1 MSNETAT
8 IDRAKTYELSEIT
21 PDVISWMK
29 ENAGRSITVR
39 TTRGK
44 LKRVACVR
52 DLEWTRNG
60 DGTYSKRVTHRW
72 ASKSATDWQA
82 SWGGITNE
90 LLAVLEPERHAAMQE
105 RRRKESEERRR
116 REREAAAS
124 VAVGDV
130 FVTSWG
136 YEQTNVDY
144 FEVVEKHGQYVT
156 VRPIAS
162 HTVEDTGWM
171 QRTVEAVPGCYLDKC
186 ALIDD
191 APSARRKVKGTA
203 GRPCID
209 LQDFAQAVIWDGK
222 PDHESSYY

>member
-8 IDRAKTYELSEIT
+8 IDRARTYGLEEIT
-21 PDVISWMK
+21 PDVVAWLK
-29 ENAGRSITVR
+29 ENAGHAITVR

-52 DLEWTRNG
+52 DLEWTRND
-60 DGTYSKRVTHRW
+60 DGTYGRRVTHRW
-72 ASKSATDWQA
+72 SSKSATDWRA

-144 FEVVEKHGQYVT
+144 FEVVEKRGQYVT

-162 HTVEDTGWM
+162 RTVEDTGWM
-171 QRTVEAVPGCYLDKC
+171 QRTVEAVPGRYLNKC

-191 APSARRKVKGTA
+191 EPSARYKVKGTKNSP
-203 GRPCID
+203 RID
-209 LQDFAQAVIWDGK
+209 LTSFASAYIWDGK
-222 PDHESSYY
+222 PDCESSYY

>member
-8 IDRAKTYELSEIT
+8 IDRAKTYELNEIT
-21 PDVISWMK
+21 TEIIAWLK
-29 ENAGRSITVR
+29 ENTNQSITVR

-44 LKRVACVR
+44 LKMVACVQN
-52 DLEWTRNG
+52 LEWTRND

-72 ASKSATDWQA
+72 SSKSATDWKA

-90 LLAVLEPERHAAMQE
+90 LLAVLEPERHAKMQE
-105 RRRKESEERRR
+105 RRRKESEERSS
-116 REREAAAS
+116 REREAVKS
-124 VAVGDV
+124 VSVGDV

-136 YEQTNVDY
+136 YEQTNIDY

-162 HTVEDTGWM
+162 RTVEDTGWM
-171 QRTVEAVPGCYLDKC
+171 QRTVEAVPGSYVDRC

-191 APSARRKVKGTA
+191 KPSARFKVKGTKDSP
-203 GRPCID
+203 RID
-209 LQDFAQAVIWDGK
+209 LTSFASAYIWDGK
-222 PDHESSYY
+222 PDNETSYY

>member
-1 MSNETAT
+1 MSNAIAT

-21 PDVISWMK
+21 PDVVAWLK
-29 ENAGRSITVR
+29 ENAGHAITVR

-44 LKRVACVR
+44 LKRVAWVR
-52 DLEWTRNG
+52 DLEWTRNE
-60 DGTYSKRVTHRW
+60 DGTYSKRVAGRW
-72 ASKSATDWQA
+72 SSKSATDWQA

-136 YEQTNVDY
+136 YEQTNIDY

-156 VRPIAS
+156 LRPIAS

-171 QRTVEAVPGCYLDKC
+171 QRTVEPVPGSYIDRC
-186 ALIDD
+186 ALIDGKQ
-191 APSARRKVKGTA
+191 SARYKVKGTKNSP
-203 GRPCID
+203 RID
-209 LQDFAQAVIWDGK
+209 LTSFASAYIWDGE
-222 PDHESSYY
+222 PDNETSYY

>member
-1 MSNETAT
+1 MTNAIAT
-8 IDRAKTYELSEIT
+8 IDRARTYGLEEIT
-21 PDVISWMK
+21 PDVVALLK

-44 LKRVACVR
+44 LKRVACVQN
-52 DLEWTRNG
+52 LEWTRND
-60 DGTYSKRVTHRW
+60 DGTYSRRVTHRW
-72 ASKSATDWQA
+72 SSKSATDWQA

-136 YEQTNVDY
+136 YEQTNIDY
-144 FEVVEKHGQYVT
+144 FEVVDKHGQYVT

-162 HTVEDTGWM
+162 RTVEDTGWL
-171 QRTVEAVPGCYLDKC
+171 QRTVEAVPGSYVDKC

-191 APSARRKVKGTA
+191 KPSARYKVKGTKNSP
-203 GRPCID
+203 RID
-209 LQDFAQAVIWDGK
+209 LTSFASAYIWDGK

>member
-8 IDRAKTYELSEIT
+8 IDRARTYELSEIT
-21 PDVISWMK
+21 PDVIAWMK
-29 ENAGRSITVR
+29 ENADKGVTVR
-39 TTRGK
+39 TGRGA
-44 LKRVACVR
+44 LKRVAWVQ
-52 DLEWTRNG
+52 DFEWTMDAEGRWERRA
-60 DGTYSKRVTHRW
+60 TYRW
-72 ASKSATDWQA
+72 SSKSATDWRA

-90 LLAVLEPERHAAMQE
+90 LLAVLEPKRHAAMQE

-124 VAVGDV
+124 VSVGDV

-162 HTVEDTGWM
+162 RTVENTGWM
-171 QRTVEAVPGCYLDKC
+171 QRTVEAVPGSYLSSSTLLDGES
-186 ALIDD
+186 
-191 APSARRKVKGTA
+191 SARRKVKGTA

>member
-21 PDVISWMK
+21 PDVIAWMK

-44 LKRVACVR
+44 LKRVAWVR
-52 DLEWTRNG
+52 DLEWTRND
-60 DGTYSKRVTHRW
+60 DGTYSRRVAGRW
-72 ASKSATDWQA
+72 SSKSATDWRA

-90 LLAVLEPERHAAMQE
+90 LFAVLEPERHAAMQG

-162 HTVEDTGWM
+162 RTVEDTGWM
-171 QRTVEAVPGCYLDKC
+171 QRTVEAVPGSYLDRC

-191 APSARRKVKGTA
+191 APTARRKVRGTA
-203 GRPCID
+203 ERPCID
-209 LQDFAQAVIWDGK
+209 LKSFASAYLWDGK